1 MDHYPFYVL
10 MPSPT
15 LQPFGLFCFQNFFYI
30 GTRQFT
36 RSFIFCFN
44 SIFVPAVAS
53 FSAFISLFLDNGR
66 LVFPLAPYFS
76 LFSPF
81 LQVMAGQVAFQPHV
95 DSFFL
100 LYIYI
105 YTHTHIL
112 NTFLVSSYYLVHN
125 ISVTSI
131 CVVVQVYVPI
141 TLFVVHFFSFNRA
154 FEHCSTNRWLMPS
167 IS

>member
-1 MDHYPFYVL
+1 MDHYLFYVL

-36 RSFIFCFN
+36 RSFIFYFN

-105 YTHTHIL
+105 HTHIKYFFGL
-112 NTFLVSSYYLVHN
+112 ILLFSPQHQCHFYLCCCVGVCTYNTFCG
-125 ISVTSI
+125 T
-131 CVVVQVYVPI
+131 
-141 TLFVVHFFSFNRA
+141 FFQFQQG
-154 FEHCSTNRWLMPS
+154 L
-167 IS
+167 